1 MPRSETKVFHFGN
14 QYSSPQRL
22 MIILCDVE
30 AKAIVY
36 SERLVTFIDPI
47 HTHTHTHVLNLKE
60 HFFLYKMWKV
70 QENTENTTTCNL
82 TTQK

>member
-1 MPRSETKVFHFGN
+1 MRWSDTDVIVLYLMPRSETKVFHFGN

-36 SERLVTFIDPI
+36 NERLVTFIDPI
-47 HTHTHTHVLNLKE
+47 HTHTHVVNLKE
-60 HFFLYKMWKV
+60 HFFL
-70 QENTENTTTCNL
+70 
-82 TTQK
+82 

>member
-1 MPRSETKVFHFGN
+1 MKWSDTDMMVLYLMPRSETKVFHFGN

-47 HTHTHTHVLNLKE
+47 HTHTHTHT
-60 HFFLYKMWKV
+60 HMFL
-70 QENTENTTTCNL
+70 T
-82 TTQK
+82 